1 MTLVKLNQRPSA
13 NAFSG
18 VFDNLFNEFE
28 QAFKHDFR
36 NQGTFQPPVNIVE
49 TEEGFHLELN
59 APGRNK
65 NWFQLQ
71 VEQEVLTVSYEEKA
85 EENANAL
92 KYARKEFV
100 LPSFKRSFHLNNK
113 VDAGA
118 IQAKYEDGLLKILLP
133 KKVEAKPLPKQ
144 IVVQ

>member
-13 NAFSG
+13 HAFSG

-49 TEEGFHLELN
+49 TEEAFHLELN

-65 NWFQLQ
+65 NLFQLQ
-71 VEQEVLTVSYEEKA
+71 VEKDVLTVSYEEKA
-85 EENANAL
+85 EENANPL

-100 LPSFKRSFHLNNK
+100 LPSFKRSFHLNDK
-113 VDAGA
+113 VNAAA
-118 IQAKYEDGLLKILLP
+118 IQAKYEDGLLKVLLP